1 MKLRERIKRL
11 TQMQRAM
18 RELAALDDRAL
29 EDLGVSRSSIRAAVE
44 GRL

>member
-1 MKLRERIKRL
+1 MRLHQKIRSLIKVR
-11 TQMQRAM
+11 RAM
-18 RELAALDDRAL
+18 RELGSLDDRTL